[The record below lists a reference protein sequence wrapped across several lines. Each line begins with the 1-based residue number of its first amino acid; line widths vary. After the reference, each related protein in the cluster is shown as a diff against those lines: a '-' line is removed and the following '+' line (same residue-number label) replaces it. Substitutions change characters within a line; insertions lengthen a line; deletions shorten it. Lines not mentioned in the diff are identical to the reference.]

1 MNYSALEEKEA
12 FSGQAFQ
19 RAIKRLVKKDNLFKT
34 WFSKTQIEELENGE
48 LLLRVQS
55 QLALDWIKRR
65 YWSEIQKMVENQ
77 WQTNI
82 KIVANDQ
89 EVDELLKPQKRSPLL
104 KMTGLAKEPVLKSRP
119 KNRSGF
125 EFKEFISGPENQLAL
140 VAAQAVGD
148 KKEFHSPLTI
158 VGEAGMGK
166 THLSS
171 CIADQWP
178 EVQVLHWHAEEFSN
192 AYIQAV
198 REGNLDQFR
207 ARIRSKAIV
216 VIEDI
221 DFLLEGQKRKTI
233 DELMNSFKV
242 LKRER
247 RHIVVTTSQPVYK
260 FEESCPKLAQF
271 LLAGLK
277 VKLHTPSSM
286 SIKKLVEFYTFK
298 HDLKLSPKSQSFIE
312 SIAFRS
318 PRDIFGALQQVK
330 AYSALGRE
338 ALSLHVVKDIL
349 SDHVRFNSEKSS
361 SAEELDLHSIAG
373 LVTKLFGVQLPKLV
387 SKTRERHVSL
397 ARHTAMSLS
406 YENHFTL
413 KEIGNFYGGRQH
425 QSVLFATNKVKEK
438 LEKDLD
444 YRKCYV
450 KLEREVKSMT
460 HQ

>member
-1 MNYSALEEKEA
+1 MDAT
-12 FSGQAFQ
+12 FSCHDFQ
-19 RAIKRLVKKDNLFKT
+19 RALKRLVKKENLFKT
-34 WFSKTQIEELENGE
+34 WFSKTQIEELENGD
-48 LLLRVQS
+48 LLLQVHS

-65 YWSEIQKMVENQ
+65 YWPEIQKMVENQ
-77 WQTNI
+77 WQRNI
-82 KIVANDQ
+82 KIVANGQNLQ
-89 EVDELLKPQKRSPLL
+89 EVSKPQKSATLL
-104 KMTGLAKEPVLKSRP
+104 KTTGLAKEPSIQSKP

-125 EFKEFISGPENQLAL
+125 EFREFISGSENQLAL

-148 KKEFHSPLTI
+148 KKQFHSPLTI
-158 VGEAGMGK
+158 VGGSGMGK

-178 EVQVLHWHAEEFSN
+178 EIQVLQWHAEEFSN

-207 ARIRSKAIV
+207 ARIRSKAVV

-221 DFLLEGQKRKTI
+221 DFLLEGQKKKTI
-233 DELMNSFKV
+233 DELMNSLKV
-242 LKRER
+242 LRRER
-247 RHIVVTTSQPVYK
+247 RHIVITTSQPVYK

-277 VKLHTPSSM
+277 VKLHAPSSM

-298 HDLKLSPKSQSFIE
+298 HELKLSPKSQSFIE

-330 AYSALGRE
+330 AYSYLGRE

-349 SDHVRFNSEKSS
+349 SDHVRLNCEQHGSSEQ
-361 SAEELDLHSIAG
+361 LDLHAIAG
-373 LVTKLFGVQLPKLV
+373 VVTKSFGVQLPKLV

-413 KEIGNFYGGRQH
+413 KEIGEFYGGRQH
-425 QSVLFATNKVKEK
+425 QSVLFATNKVKDK

-450 KLEREVKSMT
+450 KLQQEIKSMT
-460 HQ
+460 RH